1 MDEAPPKEFSWGP
14 VIAAAIFVGMA
25 VLAVWIVQ
33 DKKHQKEREAVLLT
47 MDKELAAD
55 EQAVKDERRKLEEMT
70 KSVEE
75 LRTRIQ
81 YGQVKDGKA
90 ASEEFNKKAAEQ
102 RAEREKLVQM
112 ADQYNQKVAKFHQ
125 LAE

>member
-90 ASEEFNKKAAEQ
+90 AIEEFNKKAAEQ
-102 RAEREKLVQM
+102 RAEREKFVQV

>member
-1 MDEAPPKEFSWGP
+1 VDEAPEKEFSWGP
-14 VIAAAIFVGMA
+14 VIAGAIFVGMVVFA
-25 VLAVWIVQ
+25 IWIVQ

-47 MDKELAAD
+47 MDKELATD

-90 ASEEFNKKAAEQ
+90 AVEEFNKKAAEQ
-102 RAEREKLVQM
+102 RAEREKFVQM

-125 LAE
+125 LEQ

>member
-1 MDEAPPKEFSWGP
+1 
-14 VIAAAIFVGMA
+14 VIVGAIFVGMVVFA
-25 VLAVWIVQ
+25 IWIVQ

-47 MDKELAAD
+47 MDKELATD

-90 ASEEFNKKAAEQ
+90 AVEEFNKKAAEQ
-102 RAEREKLVQM
+102 RAEREKFVQM

-125 LAE
+125 LEQ